1 MFKSFNNL
9 CLLTKH
15 NFQVVKLCQP
25 TQTLAINLKLGHQSI
40 VDSLLCAEDCQPSLI
55 IHN

>member
-1 MFKSFNNL
+1 MFKGFNNL

-15 NFQVVKLCQP
+15 NFQAAKLCQP

-40 VDSLLCAEDCQPSLI
+40 AESLLCA
-55 IHN
+55 